1 MARPNRRSYVKR
13 GMPARYVNVDRDTP
27 MLLPCDL
34 REWVAEDD
42 LVHFVLEAVKDV
54 ALPDS
59 AAKRGS
65 GSEEYPP
72 LMMLGLLVYSYA
84 TGVFSS
90 RKIERLTYE
99 HLSVRYLCANTHPDH
114 ATIGA
119 FRRSHK
125 ELFSRCFL
133 SVLRL
138 GRELKLVHLGT
149 VHLDGTK
156 ILANASKRVTWDEAG
171 LEQQLELADRT
182 LCEALLERAEQADAD
197 AHADAAFR
205 LPRELASLAE
215 RKAKL
220 QAAREALKAKQT
232 AKAATKPRINL
243 TDPDSGLMPQRK
255 GGFVQGYNA
264 QLAVE
269 AHGIIVGQTV
279 SVATNDRLE
288 LQPTSATVLAERG
301 EVEQIVVDE
310 GYDNQEQITDVEQAL
325 DVNVVCPPQRST
337 RDPAARCTPA
347 RARRVALRTQ
357 RARFAHSF
365 AGRALLHLRQTT
377 IEPVFGDI
385 KYNLGF
391 RAFRLRGLKRVRT
404 EWTLLTTAYNCRQLC
419 RQLQARS

>member
-1 MARPNRRSYVKR
+1 
-13 GMPARYVNVDRDTP
+13 

-156 ILANASKRVTWDEAG
+156 ILANASKRG
-171 LEQQLELADRT
+171 
-182 LCEALLERAEQADAD
+182 
-197 AHADAAFR
+197 H
-205 LPRELASLAE
+205 
-215 RKAKL
+215 
-220 QAAREALKAKQT
+220 
-232 AKAATKPRINL
+232 
-243 TDPDSGLMPQRK
+243 
-255 GGFVQGYNA
+255 
-264 QLAVE
+264 
-269 AHGIIVGQTV
+269 VG
-279 SVATNDRLE
+279 
-288 LQPTSATVLAERG
+288 
-301 EVEQIVVDE
+301 
-310 GYDNQEQITDVEQAL
+310 
-325 DVNVVCPPQRST
+325 
-337 RDPAARCTPA
+337 
-347 RARRVALRTQ
+347 
-357 RARFAHSF
+357 
-365 AGRALLHLRQTT
+365 
-377 IEPVFGDI
+377 
-385 KYNLGF
+385 
-391 RAFRLRGLKRVRT
+391 
-404 EWTLLTTAYNCRQLC
+404 
-419 RQLQARS
+419 